1 MAKFDWGR
9 ALSSAGSSLQNY
21 YAQREAERRR
31 QAEIDDRRA
40 WQMKLIEDQRAYG
53 EQQDAAARARQNA
66 ENPFMLAPGGLYE
79 GYGLEPP
86 APVATA
92 GVPGIGSVP
101 VPSSGQMM
109 RRDDL
114 FSLMSRMPQ
123 EGAAKARP
131 TGKQRV
137 VDVGGVQVLQD
148 EMTDGQDT
156 YWDRGAQQFPS
167 QSVGSGGSAA
177 GMKPAWFD
185 PYSNPRYDEM
195 TEADK
200 LYYMINHGFQTS
212 GAMAGGKQDWNT
224 IQIAPAEVK
233 DVDAYRDGKFYDT
246 KPGWVRDSELKDDEV
261 RQKFEDYIASS
272 DDPDMAYASIVR
284 RLKAMGAD
292 TDAIRRVLPEY
303 HGLTFDDIRARASA
317 RSQQAAPGAQAQYPQ
332 ALIDEAAKSGMRVGE
347 YQGQIGAWDGAKFYP
362 WEGE

>member
-31 QAEIDDRRA
+31 QEDIARRQQEIKEQRDWAAEQDTLRFNRNQLA
-40 WQMKLIEDQRAYG
+40 KTIEDPWVPRTKEYSDFIGVPA
-53 EQQDAAARARQNA
+53 DTRTI
-66 ENPFMLAPGGLYE
+66 PFGPL
-79 GYGLEPP
+79 
-86 APVATA
+86 A
-92 GVPGIGSVP
+92 GVPLN
-101 VPSSGQMM
+101 PSGAVM
-109 RRDDL
+109 RESDL
-114 FSLMSRMPQ
+114 RSFMEGRSQ
-123 EGAAKARP
+123 DGAAKARP

-212 GAMAGGKQDWNT
+212 GAMAGGKQDWDT

-332 ALIDEAAKSGMRVGE
+332 ALIDEAAKAGMRVGE